1 MSFLQEISLPEVN
14 INDSVKL
21 NLEFID
27 KDGKPINLSK
37 TASVVTGIPVLVQN
51 GKNIVD
57 NLKQNDSA
65 HARTA
70 LGVRND
76 GTIVIVV
83 AEHIYKQHVKDLKL
97 VQARLIL
104 RKEKGVTFEK
114 LTLPEALKILEKHLV
129 NDTIVGLTTP
139 ELADYMLS
147 LGCESAINLDGG
159 GSSTLFMGGKIVN
172 NVTGDE
178 DEALGEHTVRPVSDA
193 IVIIP
198 NNID

>member
-1 MSFLQEISLPEVN
+1 MPAVN

-27 KDGKPINLSK
+27 KDAKPINLSK

-51 GKNIVD
+51 AKNVVD
-57 NLKQNDSA
+57 NPKDDDPA

-70 LGVRND
+70 FGVRKD
-76 GTIVIVV
+76 GTIIIVV

-97 VQARLIL
+97 AQARSIL
-104 RKEKGVTFEK
+104 RKERGVTFEK
-114 LTLPEALKILEKHLV
+114 LTLPAALKILEKHLV
-129 NDTIVGLTTP
+129 NDTVIGLTKT

-159 GSSTLFMGGKIVN
+159 GSATLFMDGKIIN

-198 NNID
+198 NNIK